1 MAEDMMT
8 LRVRIGILFVI
19 IIAVSAAWWLFSQRL
34 HSEGT
39 PTELTLYGNID
50 LRQVNL
56 AFNDAGRID
65 TIPVQTG
72 DAVRPGEV
80 IATLD
85 TRRLDATLAAAK
97 ANLAASRAAL
107 DRLLN
112 GTRPEDIER
121 LRAVVTADQA
131 NLTEKQLRFDRVAQ
145 LAKQNMAST
154 QDRDSARAARD
165 AAEAQLKADSASL
178 KLAIIGPR
186 AEDIAQARAAV
197 SAAEAQVRSAQIARD
212 DAVLAAPAVGI
223 VRNRILEPGDMA
235 SPAQPVIALA
245 LTSPI
250 WARVYVAEPDLGQ
263 VQEGMPA
270 TVTSDSFPGKT
281 FTAWVG
287 YISPSAEFTPKTV
300 ETTTVRTDL
309 VYQARIYAC
318 NPNGQ
323 LRLGMPVT
331 VHIALGARPEPH
343 GEMPCASEATPDQS
357 APAQPPATP

>member
-1 MAEDMMT
+1 MT
-8 LRVRIGILFVI
+8 MRFRIIILLLI
-19 IIAVSAAWWLFSQRL
+19 IIAGSTGYWFYVHGL
-34 HSEGT
+34 HSQGT
-39 PTELTLYGNID
+39 RTELTLYGNID
-50 LRQVNL
+50 LRQVDL

-72 DAVRPGEV
+72 DAIRSGDI

-85 TRRLDATLAAAK
+85 MRRFDAALASAK
-97 ANLAASRAAL
+97 ANLAANQAAL
-107 DRLLN
+107 NRLLN

-121 LRAVVTADQA
+121 LRAVVAADQA
-131 NLTEKQLRFDRVAQ
+131 NLTEKRLSFDRIQ
-145 LAKQNMAST
+145 TLAKQKMAST

-186 AEDIAQARAAV
+186 KEDIEQARAAV
-197 SAAEAQVRSAQIARD
+197 AAAEAQVRSAQIARD
-212 DAVLAAPAVGI
+212 DAVLVAPAQGI

-235 SPAQPVIALA
+235 SPAQPVISLA

-250 WARVYVAEPDLGQ
+250 WARVYVDEPDLGL

-270 TVTSDSFPGKT
+270 TLTSDSFPGKT
-281 FTAWVG
+281 FNGWVG
-287 YISPSAEFTPKTV
+287 YVSPTAEFTPKTV

-331 VHIALGARPEPH
+331 AHIALGAKPRLH
-343 GEMPCASEATPDQS
+343 GEDPCGSETTTDKSTITKPSQAH
-357 APAQPPATP
+357 

>member
-1 MAEDMMT
+1 MT
-8 LRVRIGILFVI
+8 MRLRI
-19 IIAVSAAWWLFSQRL
+19 IIVLLIIVVGGTGYWFYTHGL
-34 HSEGT
+34 HSEGER
-39 PTELTLYGNID
+39 TELTLYGNID
-50 LRQVNL
+50 LRQVDL

-65 TIPVQTG
+65 KIPVQTG
-72 DAVRPGEV
+72 DTIRPGDV

-85 TRRLDATLAAAK
+85 MRRFDAALASAK
-97 ANLAASRAAL
+97 ANLAANQAAL
-107 DRLLN
+107 NRLLN

-121 LRAVVTADQA
+121 LRAVVAADQA
-131 NLTEKQLRFDRVAQ
+131 NLTERRLRFDRIEQ
-145 LAKQNMAST
+145 LAKQKMAST

-186 AEDIAQARAAV
+186 AEDIDQARAAV
-197 SAAEAQVRSAQIARD
+197 SAAEAQVRNAQITRD
-212 DAVLAAPAVGI
+212 DAVLVAPAAGI
-223 VRNRILEPGDMA
+223 VRSRILEPGYMA
-235 SPAQPVIALA
+235 SPAQPVISLA

-250 WARVYVAEPDLGQ
+250 WARVYVDEPDLGH

-270 TVTSDSFPGKT
+270 TLTSDSFPGKT
-281 FTAWVG
+281 FSGWVG
-287 YISPSAEFTPKTV
+287 YVSPSAEFTPKTV

-331 VHIALGARPEPH
+331 VHIALGAKPEPH
-343 GEMPCASEATPDQS
+343 GETPCTTEASTDKSPS
-357 APAQPPATP
+357 AKSPATP

>member
-1 MAEDMMT
+1 M
-8 LRVRIGILFVI
+8 RFRIIIVLLI
-19 IIAVSAAWWLFSQRL
+19 IIAGSTAAWLYKQNHRSQDGR
-34 HSEGT
+34 S
-39 PTELTLYGNID
+39 ELTLYGNID
-50 LRQVNL
+50 LRQVSL
-56 AFNDAGRID
+56 AFNDSGRID
-65 TIPVQTG
+65 KISVQTG
-72 DAVRPGEV
+72 DTARPGEV

-85 TRRLDATLAAAK
+85 TRRFDAALSSAK

-131 NLTEKQLRFDRVAQ
+131 NLTEKRLSFDRIQ
-145 LAKQNMAST
+145 TLAKQKMAST

-186 AEDIAQARAAV
+186 AEDIEQARATVA
-197 SAAEAQVRSAQIARD
+197 AAEAQVRNTQIARD
-212 DAVLAAPAVGI
+212 DAVLVAPAAGI

-235 SPAQPVIALA
+235 SPAQPVISLA

-250 WARVYVAEPDLGQ
+250 WARVYVDEPDLGL
-263 VQEGMPA
+263 VREGMPA
-270 TVTSDSFPGKT
+270 TLTSDSFPGKT
-281 FTAWVG
+281 FNGWVG
-287 YISPSAEFTPKTV
+287 YVSPSAEFTPKTV

-318 NPNGQ
+318 NPGEQ

-331 VHIALGARPEPH
+331 VHIALNAKPEPH
-343 GEMPCASEATPDQS
+343 GETPCATSATPDES
-357 APAQPPATP
+357 MPAKSPATP